1 MSEACNKCEEAA
13 KYIQSVGWETVKQ
26 RPLGR
31 MRHRCEDN
39 NKMNLKETGCEDV
52 EWICQAQNTVQC
64 QALVNMV
71 MNLWVP

>member
-1 MSEACNKCEEAA
+1 
-13 KYIQSVGWETVKQ
+13 VKQ